1 MKRIVISDLHIGT
14 KFYRSEELLS
24 FLKNEEF
31 DQLIL
36 AGDIIDF
43 IKIPVFS
50 KRCLEILK
58 CIGDKKDVIYLSGNH
73 DNVSGLDGES
83 FSNIKFCKRYEFV
96 DNERKFRVEHGD
108 EYDKGWLN
116 GRLFVIF
123 ISVCQQVLEFAY
135 NFDFTSWWSERQ
147 IKKHKL
153 RNVIDIL
160 RVNDDTDVFIMG
172 HNHTPEAIVW
182 IQPGH
187 TIKTYINSGDWVS
200 HQTYVEIIDGVARLK
215 EFKTKALD

>member
-14 KFYRSEELLS
+14 RFYRSEELLN

-50 KRCLEILK
+50 KCCLEILK

-96 DNERKFRVEHGD
+96 ENERKFRRHD
-108 EYDKGWLN
+108 
-116 GRLFVIF
+116 
-123 ISVCQQVLEFAY
+123 
-135 NFDFTSWWSERQ
+135 
-147 IKKHKL
+147 
-153 RNVIDIL
+153 
-160 RVNDDTDVFIMG
+160 
-172 HNHTPEAIVW
+172 
-182 IQPGH
+182 
-187 TIKTYINSGDWVS
+187 
-200 HQTYVEIIDGVARLK
+200 
-215 EFKTKALD
+215 